1 MTGMSSTLLEIDDL
15 VSGYGATQ
23 VLHGLSI
30 RVPSGGVTALLGAN
44 GAGKTTLMKTL
55 AGLLPVKAGR
65 LRLRGEPIAAM
76 PSNRRVLAGM
86 VLVPEGRMVFPTLSV
101 RENLR
106 LGGINPRARPQWRR
120 RLDHVYHVFPKLAE
134 RESQPAATLSGGEQ
148 QMLAIGR
155 GLMADPSL
163 MLLDE
168 PTLGL
173 APVMA
178 LQIFDLVRRL
188 SSDGLTLLLAEQDV
202 NRTLEVADHAYVIEN
217 GRVAA
222 EGPAKEIADDPRIRQ
237 AYLGL

>member
-1 MTGMSSTLLEIDDL
+1 MSSTPILEVDRL
-15 VSGYGATQ
+15 VAGYGQTR
-23 VLHGLSI
+23 VVHGLSLQV
-30 RVPSGGVTALLGAN
+30 RQGGVTALLGAN

-55 AGLLPVKAGR
+55 CGLLPVQGGALRFLGEDIGR
-65 LRLRGEPIAAM
+65 STADK
-76 PSNRRVLAGM
+76 RVLSGL

-101 RENLR
+101 HENLR
-106 LGGINPRARPQWRR
+106 LGGINQRARP
-120 RLDHVYHVFPKLAE
+120 RLRQNIERVFDVFPRLRE
-134 RESQPAATLSGGEQ
+134 RSSQQAMTLSGGEQ

-155 GLMADPSL
+155 GLMAEPKL

-178 LQIFDLVRRL
+178 LEIFALIRRL
-188 SSDGLTLLLAEQDV
+188 TAEGLTLLLAEQDV
-202 NRTLEVADHAYVIEN
+202 HRTLEVATHAYVIEN

-222 EGPAKEIADDPRIRQ
+222 EGPAAEIAGDPRIRQ